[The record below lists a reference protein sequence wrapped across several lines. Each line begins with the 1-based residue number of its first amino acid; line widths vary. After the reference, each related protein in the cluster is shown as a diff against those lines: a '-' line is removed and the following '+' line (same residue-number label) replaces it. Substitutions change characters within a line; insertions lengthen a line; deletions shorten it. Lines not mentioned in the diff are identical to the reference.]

1 MMRVLFLGLAML
13 IALPQIASARPNTT
27 RMSCDEAHSLVI
39 RSGAIVMSTG
49 RHTYERFVADRRFCQ
64 FNEVLERQFVPTA
77 DRQQCFV
84 GYRCV
89 LPYNDDCRFGR
100 FC

>member
-1 MMRVLFLGLAML
+1 MMRVFFLTVALVL
-13 IALPQIASARPNTT
+13 VLPQIASARPNTT
-27 RMSCDEAHSLVI
+27 QMSCAKAQSLVQ
-39 RSGAIVMSTG
+39 RNGAIVMSTG
-49 RHTYERFVADRRFCQ
+49 RHTYERFVADRRYCQ

-77 DRQQCFV
+77 DKRQCFV

-89 LPYNDDCRFGR
+89 APYNDGCRFGA